1 MSALEEL
8 KDPWGLVLAGVSG
21 GLAWALVAG
30 VSPVALPVGVAVG
43 AAVLGVKVVSGLV
56 LGGRRTPAVGAGP
69 EPPRPPRG
77 SAAALWLERAE
88 RAVRSL
94 DDLAATAATAGTGV
108 LASAVDA
115 AVQEAAD
122 TLVALRRLG
131 AQASAVERAQHR
143 VEDPGLDAE
152 AARLAEASRRGA
164 ASEIGQE
171 LTRSAAAVADRRA
184 VRDRLRGAREVVLA
198 RMQAVA
204 LGLEGLVARL
214 AEVLALAETT
224 GRLED
229 TAGEV
234 AGLACELEGLR
245 QGLAETE
252 AVSRGA
258 LDAAP
263 DPSPGRG

>member
-21 GLAWALVAG
+21 GLAWALLGSAA
-30 VSPVALPVGVAVG
+30 VALPVGVAVG

-94 DDLAATAATAGTGV
+94 DDLAATAGTGV

-164 ASEIGQE
+164 ASEIGPE